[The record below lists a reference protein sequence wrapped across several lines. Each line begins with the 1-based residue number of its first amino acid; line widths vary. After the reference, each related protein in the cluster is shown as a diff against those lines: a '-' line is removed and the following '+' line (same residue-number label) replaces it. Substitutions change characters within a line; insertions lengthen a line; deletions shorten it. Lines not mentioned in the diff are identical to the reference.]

1 MIWGDIVNN
10 DEYFMELNED
20 GTPIKCSA
28 CNYANAKNRVIVRMR
43 HPFTTGAWNYHKEDL
58 QNKADVATIIENK
71 KRRNFLVNTRHHLE
85 HYLWKILNQKYLP

>member
-1 MIWGDIVNN
+1 MVKKHHRYSDKSSRSIIKKRKKKMIWGDIVNN

-43 HPFTTGAWNYHKEDL
+43 HPFTTGAWNYHKE
-58 QNKADVATIIENK
+58 
-71 KRRNFLVNTRHHLE
+71 
-85 HYLWKILNQKYLP
+85 YL